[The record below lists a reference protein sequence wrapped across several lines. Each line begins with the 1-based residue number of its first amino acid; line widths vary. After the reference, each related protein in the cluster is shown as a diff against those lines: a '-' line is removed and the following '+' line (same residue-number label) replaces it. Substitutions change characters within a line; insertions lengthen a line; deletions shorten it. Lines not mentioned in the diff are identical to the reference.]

1 MKKIILSL
9 CLLGSFLGVFAQD
22 AIEAAVEMRKKEPP
36 VNAIQLTLPGNY
48 KNVSAVLDEK
58 FKAAT
63 KSKGKNDK
71 DLTVFSGV
79 VFPEISGQTMD
90 YFYRVDRAA
99 KGDDLN
105 STITLFMS
113 LGNNNFVKSDKYPQE
128 VANAKNLLDKMK
140 RATKIYE
147 LDIALKDQL
156 KVVKDNEEKL
166 VSLGDQQKALE
177 KKIQEINDEIAK
189 NKKAQGEQEKAI
201 QAEKGKATAIE
212 SEIETLK
219 SLQ

>member
-1 MKKIILSL
+1 MKKVILSL
-9 CLLGSFLGVFAQD
+9 CFLGSILSAFAQD
-22 AIEAAVEMRKKEPP
+22 AIEATVVMYKKVPP

-48 KNVSAVLDEK
+48 KNVSAVLEEN

-63 KSKGKNDK
+63 KSKGKGDK

-90 YFYRVDRAA
+90 YYYRVDKAA

-128 VANAKNLLDKMK
+128 VANAKAMLDKMK

-147 LDIALKDQL
+147 LDITLKDQI
-156 KVVKDNEEKL
+156 KVVKENEEKL
-166 VSLGDQQKALE
+166 VALADQQKSLE

-189 NKKAQGEQEKAI
+189 SKKAQEEQQKVI
-201 QAEKGKATAIE
+201 QAEKGKVTALE
-212 SEIETLK
+212 SEIQTLK